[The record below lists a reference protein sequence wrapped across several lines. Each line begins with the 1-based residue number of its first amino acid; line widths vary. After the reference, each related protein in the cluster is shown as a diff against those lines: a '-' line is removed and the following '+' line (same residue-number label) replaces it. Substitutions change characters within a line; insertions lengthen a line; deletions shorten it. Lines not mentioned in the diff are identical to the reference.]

1 MTTPDGWIV
10 LGILA
15 GALVAFAWGRLRP
28 EIVAMS
34 VVLALGLSGVATP
47 AAAFAGFG
55 DPVVITIVCLLI
67 VSAALERT
75 GVAALS
81 ARLLLRAVGSREV
94 ALIVALMTIAGVLS
108 GFMNLVGATAILL
121 PVALALCRQTGTS
134 PSRLLM
140 PLAIAARQ
148 GGSLTLIGKASNLIV
163 SGLMVQAGYAP
174 LSFFSFFPVGI
185 AMLAASIIFMATLGR
200 RLLPA
205 RMPEGAMPPAGP
217 RRDLLE
223 TYRLPERLFR
233 IRVEHGGVLEGKT
246 IAQAS
251 LGESFGMTVL
261 AIMRGK
267 SNIWAPGPNELL
279 LPGDILL
286 AGARPEEVERLRRL
300 GPLAVEPEPAQDRS
314 ALETNT
320 VGLAEVVIAPRSDLA
335 GKSVKE
341 LEFRQRYGLNVLAVW
356 HAGQPR
362 RAWLADVELQHGDAL
377 LLQGPHERLR
387 SIGQDPDFVSL
398 DESPPLRTAQVP
410 YALLALGVVI
420 LSGATG
426 AVQVSLAAVL
436 AAGIVVIGGC
446 VKVTEAPQVVDWT
459 TVIVVG
465 SLLPL
470 GAALHTTGA
479 ASAVAGAVLPLAGD
493 APFTVLAATCLA
505 TFIVGQFVPAIPT
518 TILMA
523 PIALSAATTLGV
535 NPAPFMIT
543 VAAATSLTLLTPIS
557 HPVSMMVMVPGGYRF
572 GDYARVGA
580 PLALLL
586 GATLLAVVFAV
597 WRF

>member
-10 LGILA
+10 LGILI

-55 DPVVITIVCLLI
+55 DPVVITIACLLI

-94 ALIVALMTIAGVLS
+94 ALIVALMAIAGVLS
-108 GFMNLVGATAILL
+108 GFMNLVGAAAILL
-121 PVALALCRQTGTS
+121 PVALALCRQTGIS

-148 GGSLTLIGKASNLIV
+148 GGSLTLIGKVSNLLV
-163 SGLMVQAGYAP
+163 SGLLVQAGYAP

-205 RMPEGAMPPAGP
+205 RMPEGAMPPTGP

-233 IRVEHGGVLEGKT
+233 IRVERGGALEGKT

-267 SNIWAPGPNELL
+267 SNTWAPGPNELL

-300 GPLAVEPEPAQDRS
+300 GPLAVEPEPAQDRGV
-314 ALETNT
+314 LESDT

-335 GKSVKE
+335 GKS
-341 LEFRQRYGLNVLAVW
+341 L
-356 HAGQPR
+356 
-362 RAWLADVELQHGDAL
+362 GDAL

-387 SIGQDPDFVSL
+387 SIGQDSDFVSL
-398 DESPPLRTAQVP
+398 DESPPLRSTQVP

-426 AVQVSLAAVL
+426 VVQVSLAAVL

-446 VKVTEAPQVVDWT
+446 VKVSEAPQVVDWT

-505 TFIVGQFVPAIPT
+505 TFVVGQFVPAIPT

-523 PIALSAATTLGV
+523 PIALSAATKLGV

-543 VAAATSLTLLTPIS
+543 VAAATSVTLLTPIS

-572 GDYARVGA
+572 GDYSRVGA

>member
-1 MTTPDGWIV
+1 MMTPDGRIV

-15 GALVAFAWGRLRP
+15 GALAAFAWGRVRP
-28 EIVAMS
+28 EIVAMA

-55 DPVVITIVCLLI
+55 DPVVVTIACLLI

-75 GVAALS
+75 GVAARS

-94 ALIVALMTIAGVLS
+94 ALIVALMAVAGVLS

-121 PVALALCRQTGTS
+121 PVALAVCRQTGIS

-163 SGLMVQAGYAP
+163 SGLLVQAGYAP
-174 LSFFSFFPVGI
+174 ISFFSFFPVGI
-185 AMLAASIIFMATLGR
+185 AMLAVSTIFMATLGR

-223 TYRLPERLFR
+223 TYRPPERLFR
-233 IRVEHGGVLEGKT
+233 IRVERGGALDGKT

-261 AIMRGK
+261 AIVRGK
-267 SNIWAPGPNELL
+267 SNTLAPAPGELL
-279 LPGDILL
+279 QPGDVLMVE
-286 AGARPEEVERLRRL
+286 ARPEEMERLQSL
-300 GPLAVEPEPAQDRS
+300 GPLAVEPEPAQDRR
-314 ALETNT
+314 ALEADT

-335 GKSVKE
+335 GKSLKK
-341 LEFRQRYGLNVLAVW
+341 LEFR
-356 HAGQPR
+356 
-362 RAWLADVELQHGDAL
+362 
-377 LLQGPHERLR
+377 
-387 SIGQDPDFVSL
+387 L

-426 AVQVSLAAVL
+426 VVPVSLAAVL

-446 VKVTEAPQVVDWT
+446 VRVTEAPQVVDWP

-479 ASAVAGAVLPLAGD
+479 AAAVAGAVLPLAGD
-493 APFTVLAATCLA
+493 APFTVLAAICLA
-505 TFIVGQFVPAIPT
+505 TFVIGQFVPAIPT

-523 PIALSAATTLGV
+523 PIALSAATKLGV
-535 NPAPFMIT
+535 NPVPFMIT
-543 VAAATSLTLLTPIS
+543 VAAATSVTLLTPIS

-586 GATLLAVVFAV
+586 GATLLAVVVTV

>member
-1 MTTPDGWIV
+1 MLTPDGRIV
-10 LGILA
+10 LAILA
-15 GALVAFAWGRLRP
+15 VALAAFAWGRVRP
-28 EIVAMS
+28 EIVAMG

-47 AAAFAGFG
+47 AAAFSGFG
-55 DPVVITIVCLLI
+55 DPVVVTIACLLI

-75 GVAALS
+75 GVATLA
-81 ARLLLRAVGSREV
+81 ARLLLRAVGSREAV
-94 ALIVALMTIAGVLS
+94 LIVALMAVAGGLS
-108 GFMNLVGATAILL
+108 GFMNLVGAAAILL
-121 PVALALCRQTGTS
+121 PVALAVCRQTGIS

-148 GGSLTLIGKASNLIV
+148 GGSLTLIGKASNLMV
-163 SGLMVQAGYAP
+163 SGLLVQAGYAP

-205 RMPEGAMPPAGP
+205 RMPEGAMPPAGS

-233 IRVEHGGVLEGKT
+233 IRVERGGALDGKT

-261 AIMRGK
+261 AIARGK
-267 SNIWAPGPNELL
+267 INTLAPAPEELL
-279 LPGDILL
+279 RPGDVLMVE
-286 AGARPEEVERLRRL
+286 ARPEEMERLRSL
-300 GPLAVEPEPAQDRS
+300 GPLAVEPEPAQDRR
-314 ALETNT
+314 ALETHA
-320 VGLAEVVIAPRSDLA
+320 VGLAEMLIAPRSDLA
-335 GKSVKE
+335 GKSLKE
-341 LEFRQRYGLNVLAVW
+341 LEFRQRYGLNVVAVW
-356 HAGQPR
+356 RAGQPR
-362 RAWLADVELQHGDAL
+362 RAWLADLELQHGDAL
-377 LLQGPHERLR
+377 LLQGPRELIR

-426 AVQVSLAAVL
+426 IVPVSLAAVL

-446 VKVTEAPQVVDWT
+446 VGVTEAPQVVDWP

-479 ASAVAGAVLPLAGD
+479 AAAVAGALLPLAGD
-493 APFTVLAATCLA
+493 APFTVLAAICLA
-505 TFIVGQFVPAIPT
+505 TFVVGQFVPAIPT

-523 PIALSAATTLGV
+523 PIALSAATELGV
-535 NPAPFMIT
+535 NPVPFMIT
-543 VAAATSLTLLTPIS
+543 VAAATSATLLTPIS
-557 HPVSMMVMVPGGYRF
+557 HPISMMVMVPGGYRF

-586 GATLLAVVFAV
+586 VATLLAVVVMV